1 MSDMSVM
8 GSGRSAVLRLE
19 YPSQSTV
26 AVDATPVAGDSEL
39 LDGMDRRSR
48 QFASLAARLQDR
60 ASTMLTVQRQ
70 ALPGSAVQAAAPF
83 KVRSEGNALLLQ
95 RVLGQ
100 SERIAGD
107 AVLQRMAL
115 LQAQA
120 FADAMGAPWVRQ
132 GGAEQS
138 AKAVTPEPAEVE
150 VVQEQM
156 ERQIRAFAEQPSG
169 AGSARASGDFFDSL
183 QGLIDLIGSDYLAV
197 YERLIQVYSDLYSDF
212 NKEVMAK
219 MSEWIKGV
227 NDGKEVEFNAKA
239 FRDAVIAIVNKY
251 QQAPT
256 GVAFPVPNE
265 QGSIPPASKEEAAA
279 WAKAMGISP
288 DRVVQFRR
296 GWVVMIDVGPLQ
308 EMWKSM
314 ASQGDSIRWDSA
326 KFQAWQTGFNTQEAE
341 MKNYLQVATSK
352 YSNANAYHDNFIKI
366 MSSQLS
372 QFAEMLKAY
381 LT

>member
-107 AVLQRMAL
+107 AVLQRIAL

>member
-256 GVAFPVPNE
+256 GVAFPVPDE

-314 ASQGDSIRWDSA
+314 VSQGDSIRWDSA

>member
-138 AKAVTPEPAEVE
+138 ATAVTPEPAEVE

-197 YERLIQVYSDLYSDF
+197 YERLIKVYSDLYSDF

>member
-138 AKAVTPEPAEVE
+138 ATAVTPEPAEVE

-197 YERLIQVYSDLYSDF
+197 YERLIKVYSDLYSDF

-256 GVAFPVPNE
+256 GVAFPVPDE

-314 ASQGDSIRWDSA
+314 VSQGDSIRWDSA